1 LLTNSLRHADATP
14 YASSLIEGLRDFGY
28 SLETSLADIVDNSI
42 TAGAR
47 RVDILANTTGDHPWI
62 AVVDDG
68 NGMSEGA
75 LVEAMRPGSRNPK
88 EDRLADDLGRF
99 GLGLKSAS
107 FAQARMLSVYSRSE
121 NEGICATWDL
131 DEVAKSNA
139 WQISLQDAF
148 IHPAIENMNGPSG
161 TAVIWQKLDRLDGGY
176 RNNAADRAR
185 TINASISHAEQHL
198 RLVFHRFMEGTRPRL
213 RLFLNG
219 RLLAPIDPFAES
231 NPATQFDQSDD
242 LPLSKGLVGIRCVTL
257 PHHKKMS
264 KVAWEETGGPEGH
277 LKSQGLYIYRADR
290 LIIAGGWLGLT
301 RQTELTKLCRVKI
314 DIPNSMDA
322 DWKIDV
328 KKASAQLPPVVRD
341 RLRRVVERFVG
352 TSKRTY
358 RKRGRKLV
366 DEQRDVMWA
375 QIKTDENI
383 IFRPN
388 LEHPVFEEFRDR
400 LNDDQLAKAFN
411 NCIALLGATLPIE
424 TLHAD
429 LLGTSEALISDP
441 VALDALRQ
449 QIEALIP
456 KLLERK
462 IPEANI
468 PDVLRNDD
476 LIKANWAD
484 AEPIILEFLGES
496 K

>member
-1 LLTNSLRHADATP
+1 
-14 YASSLIEGLRDFGY
+14 
-28 SLETSLADIVDNSI
+28 
-42 TAGAR
+42 
-47 RVDILANTTGDHPWI
+47 
-62 AVVDDG
+62 
-68 NGMSEGA
+68 
-75 LVEAMRPGSRNPK
+75 
-88 EDRLADDLGRF
+88 
-99 GLGLKSAS
+99 
-107 FAQARMLSVYSRSE
+107 
-121 NEGICATWDL
+121 
-131 DEVAKSNA
+131 
-139 WQISLQDAF
+139 
-148 IHPAIENMNGPSG
+148 
-161 TAVIWQKLDRLDGGY
+161 
-176 RNNAADRAR
+176 
-185 TINASISHAEQHL
+185 
-198 RLVFHRFMEGTRPRL
+198 
-213 RLFLNG
+213 
-219 RLLAPIDPFAES
+219 
-231 NPATQFDQSDD
+231 
-242 LPLSKGLVGIRCVTL
+242 
-257 PHHKKMS
+257 
-264 KVAWEETGGPEGH
+264 
-277 LKSQGLYIYRADR
+277 
-290 LIIAGGWLGLT
+290 
-301 RQTELTKLCRVKI
+301 
-314 DIPNSMDA
+314 MDA

-400 LNDDQLAKAFN
+400 LNDDQLARAFN

-429 LLGTSEALISDP
+429 LLGTSEAVISDP

-484 AEPIILEFLGES
+484 AEPIILEFLGEI